1 MNVFLK
7 PRTNWKN
14 LCFIFSLV
22 FFITGIFVGKSFADG
37 VNNAQVISGN
47 DTIVYNADNNPIV
60 NPNFQIEQNQLNL
73 QPATPLIPN
82 RNTMDFVA
90 SAALTDGGNT
100 VLPNG
105 AYSTLPLQYYNLVIN
120 YTSPVKGF
128 AKFIIQ
134 YNANGIAQTK
144 EVSYP
149 IQEGTNTLTIP
160 NWLLKGTYNAQ
171 GIPISFNIDN
181 LQVIKSQVVFN

>member
-22 FFITGIFVGKSFADG
+22 FFITGIFIGKSFAE
-37 VNNAQVISGN
+37 AL
-47 DTIVYNADNNPIV
+47 VYNLDNNPII
-60 NPNFQIEQNQLNL
+60 N
-73 QPATPLIPN
+73 QPAKPLIPN
-82 RNTMDFVA
+82 KNTIDFAA
-90 SAALTDGGNT
+90 SASLMEGESK
-100 VLPNG
+100 VIPNV

-120 YTSPVKGF
+120 YSSPVRGI

-134 YNANGIAQTK
+134 YDINGVSQIK
-144 EVSYP
+144 EVCYP
-149 IQEGTNTLTIP
+149 IQAGNNTLTIP

-171 GIPISFNIDN
+171 GIPINFNISN
-181 LQVIKSQVVFN
+181 LQVIKSQVIFN

>member
-22 FFITGIFVGKSFADG
+22 FFITGIFIGKSFAD
-37 VNNAQVISGN
+37 QL
-47 DTIVYNADNNPIV
+47 VYNLDNNPII
-60 NPNFQIEQNQLNL
+60 N

-82 RNTMDFVA
+82 KNTIDFVA
-90 SAALTDGGNT
+90 SASLTDGGNA

-120 YTSPVKGF
+120 YSSPIKGF
-128 AKFIIQ
+128 AKFVIQ
-134 YNANGIAQTK
+134 YNVNGIAKIK
-144 EVSYP
+144 EVCYP
-149 IQEGTNTLTIP
+149 IQAGNNTLTIP

-171 GIPISFNIDN
+171 GIPINYNIDG
-181 LQVIKSQVVFN
+181 LQVIKSQVIFN

>member
-1 MNVFLK
+1 MNAFLK

-37 VNNAQVISGN
+37 TNNAQVISGN
-47 DTIVYNADNNPIV
+47 GPLVYNVDDNPVINS
-60 NPNFQIEQNQLNL
+60 NFKAEQI

-90 SAALTDGGNT
+90 SASLTDGGNT

-120 YTSPVKGF
+120 YSSPVKGF
-128 AKFIIQ
+128 AKFVIQ
-134 YNANGIAQTK
+134 YNINGIAQTK

-160 NWLLKGTYNAQ
+160 NWLLKGTYNTQ
-171 GIPISFNIDN
+171 GIPINYSIDN